1 MKIIGTMKKDDVL
14 NVLLQI
20 LVAAILIVM
29 GVLFQKNSTD
39 GMPLALFVVPGA
51 VLLINLV
58 MNYFYYPTHYTF
70 TIITAVL
77 CVAGYVIVLLN
88 RGLKIS
94 FLNIILLIGVCG
106 LTSLIGTFFH
116 LLHGKVMK

>member
-1 MKIIGTMKKDDVL
+1 MKKDDVL

-39 GMPLALFVVPGA
+39 GMPMALFVVPGA

-70 TIITAVL
+70 TIITAAL
-77 CVAGYVIVLLN
+77 CIAGYVIVLLN